1 MRTQSNY
8 LSGRVIYLKSHAAY
22 YVTIDDWFYDDKTYA
37 NTALRNRSGK
47 QSVPQKS

>member
-22 YVTIDDWFYDDKTYA
+22 YVAIDGWFYDDRTYA
-37 NTALRNRSGK
+37 NTALQNRWGK
-47 QSVPQKS
+47 QLVH